1 MAYLLDTHIV
11 LWLANEPEQLTY
23 EVQNLLMNKNERIY
37 FSSVNIWEMAIKKKV
52 RTDFQVDIPKLHRHL
67 LIMQYQEL
75 PVLAKHCYLVEHL
88 PKIHNDPF
96 DRLLISQAMSENLT
110 LITHDTSILKYDN
123 VKLLKA

>member
-52 RTDFQVDIPKLHRHL
+52 RTDFQVDIPKLHRNL

-75 PVLAKHCYLVEHL
+75 PVLARHCYLVEYL
-88 PKIHNDPF
+88 PKIHNDP
-96 DRLLISQAMSENLT
+96 L
-110 LITHDTSILKYDN
+110 
-123 VKLLKA
+123 